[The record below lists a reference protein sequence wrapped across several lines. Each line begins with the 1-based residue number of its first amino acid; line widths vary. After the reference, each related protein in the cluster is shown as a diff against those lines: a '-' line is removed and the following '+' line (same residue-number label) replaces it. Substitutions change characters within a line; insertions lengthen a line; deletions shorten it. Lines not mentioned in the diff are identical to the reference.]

1 MSLEDSILKV
11 DNIFNFKNSI
21 SFITKKNNKYK
32 NQELLQKVLNYKNI
46 NSDSIASCIQKHTTN
61 VEYVVKPNK
70 YNNTD
75 GLVTHLDKKI
85 ILMIQT
91 ADCIPIFLYDP
102 KQQIIGLVHS
112 GWKGTCNSIVKN
124 AINIFIDNKST
135 PSDIQVYL
143 GPSIKSQQY
152 EIKEDVA
159 NFFSKLYITKS
170 ANKIFLSI
178 QNKVI
183 DDLLSM
189 NVKKNN
195 IINSDICTFHNLDFC
210 SYRRDGGNAGRMYSL
225 FGVGE

>member
-1 MSLEDSILKV
+1 M
-11 DNIFNFKNSI
+11 NI
-21 SFITKKNNKYK
+21 
-32 NQELLQKVLNYKNI
+32 
-46 NSDSIASCIQKHTTN
+46 A
-61 VEYVVKPNK
+61 NK

-75 GLVTHLDKKI
+75 GLVTHLSKKI

-112 GWKGTCNSIVKN
+112 GWKGACNSIVKN
-124 AINIFIDNKST
+124 AVNIFIANKST
-135 PSDIQVYL
+135 PSDIQVCL
-143 GPSIKSQQY
+143 RPSIKSQQY

-159 NFFSKLYITKS
+159 NLFSKLYITKS
-170 ANKIFLSI
+170 DNKIFLSI

-195 IINSDICTFHNLDFC
+195 IINSDICTFRNLDFC
-210 SYRRDGGNAGRMYSL
+210 SYRRDGENAGRMYSL